1 MFDYLNKFN
10 TLPKDLKAKVSG
22 PAAFK
27 IIADLE
33 KKYGLELAPLVMKVM
48 VKEIKIGSLA
58 IYLASEFGL
67 EKDKAEAL
75 SKELREQI
83 FTSVAEYLGLPLDFK
98 IPPQPPIVKKPV
110 PSVIVPKDK
119 VPMPSLTDNG
129 YSLKVEMLAADL
141 IRSANVKI
149 NPDLFI
155 RLQNILKTYLR
166 GVRPKLEVKT
176 LMLKPVTEG
185 GLGFIASTID
195 QLLSA
200 ADTAK
205 GTLDKLSAP
214 ARKVDT
220 GTINKINALQKL
232 SARYETTYDLTKLL
246 DTKHELSSGIDFSH
260 EIAAPKAP
268 VVKKLTPVAAPAS
281 VKAKLPD
288 LSIPKIPA
296 APVVKKIEPIKSKP
310 VVVSPAPPTVKEAP
324 RNVGAKPKIEDI
336 KQVKIM
342 NPIDEL
348 KFMDLVNF
356 RRLGANP
363 EEVTQKISQRVK
375 LMKAE
380 DYEKGLA
387 AITAWRQSPVYK
399 LYLKIVT
406 LSASRN
412 LVIADMITELNNQ
425 HQDCLSLAEIDAIIA
440 LNKSLRF

>member
-10 TLPKDLKAKVSG
+10 TLPKDLKAKISS
-22 PAAFK
+22 PATFK

-48 VKEIKIGSLA
+48 VKEVKLGSLA

-75 SKELREQI
+75 NQELRDQV
-83 FTSVAEYLGLPLDFK
+83 FSLTAEYLGLPLDFK
-98 IPPQPPIVKKPV
+98 IPPQPPIIKKPIE
-110 PSVIVPKDK
+110 PVIIPKDR
-119 VPMPSLTDNG
+119 VPMPNLTDNG

-141 IRSANVKI
+141 IRSTNIKI

-176 LMLKPVTEG
+176 LLLKSVADN
-185 GLGFIASTID
+185 GLGLNIAIAD
-195 QLLSA
+195 QLLLA
-200 ADTAK
+200 ADQTK
-205 GTLDKLSAP
+205 NTLDKLSTP
-214 ARKVDT
+214 AKKVDS
-220 GTINKINALQKL
+220 GIINKINALRKL
-232 SARYETTYDLTKLL
+232 SERYETAYDLTKLL
-246 DTKHELSSGIDFSH
+246 DTKHELPSGLDFSH

-268 VVKKLTPVAAPAS
+268 VAKKLSPTPVP
-281 VKAKLPD
+281 VKSKLPD
-288 LSIPKIPA
+288 LSIPKIPT
-296 APVVKKIEPIKSKP
+296 APVVKKLEPVVRP
-310 VVVSPAPPTVKEAP
+310 VVVPVVAKEMP
-324 RNVGAKPKIEDI
+324 RPLGSKPKVEDI
-336 KQVKIM
+336 KRVKIM

-356 RRLGANP
+356 RRLGSNP
-363 EEVTQKISQRVK
+363 EEITQKIGQRVK
-375 LMKAE
+375 LMKTE

-412 LVIADMITELNNQ
+412 LVIADMIAELERQ
-425 HQDCLSLAEIDAIIA
+425 HQDCLSLEEIDAILA